1 MIDLPNPPCQ
11 NHPDRESRAHYRSSP
26 IRSLCFECMDANPH
40 DTLSDLER
48 AEIHVLDYLV
58 LALGDGVKVVYD
70 SEKAKMSSLRMKT

>member
-1 MIDLPNPPCQ
+1 
-11 NHPDRESRAHYRSSP
+11 
-26 IRSLCFECMDANPH
+26 MDANPH